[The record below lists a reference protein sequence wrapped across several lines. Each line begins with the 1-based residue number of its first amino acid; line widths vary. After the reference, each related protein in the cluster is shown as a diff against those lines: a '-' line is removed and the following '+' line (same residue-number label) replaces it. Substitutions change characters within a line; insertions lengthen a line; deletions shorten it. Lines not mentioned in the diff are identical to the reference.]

1 VNSGIDLA
9 IYQDKLPDAIKEF
22 ALSVNEQTKGV
33 SDALKNAFG
42 ASFTTT
48 LLKGIKD
55 GSISVKQALSLISE
69 EAKRIGLNA
78 QQAQQLTADLFRG
91 AGEDAGCLKIF
102 EAVRHSIENQIRPLS
117 EAEKTISRF

>member
-1 VNSGIDLA
+1 MRLVL
-9 IYQDKLPDAIKEF
+9 
-22 ALSVNEQTKGV
+22 V
-33 SDALKNAFG
+33 SR
-42 ASFTTT
+42 

-91 AGEDAGCLKIF
+91 AGEDGGALKIF
-102 EAVRHSIENQIRPLS
+102 EDVIQLKIKSDHCLRLKNN
-117 EAEKTISRF
+117 KN